1 METKNKKGFTLVELL
16 VVIAIIGI
24 LSTVAVVNLNSS
36 RKKAKETAALQA
48 ISSYTTAAIF
58 CESEG
63 GELTLPVDFGPPPT
77 YLGGTEVCTTPI
89 GIYWPDNDDLPEG
102 YSIIYSFTDVPGDS
116 YWTYG
121 MAPITGSGLNTIV
134 CNNDPDLFVTYGNGC
149 RVQ

>member
-1 METKNKKGFTLVELL
+1 METKNKRGFTLVELL

-36 RKKAKETAALQA
+36 RLKAKETAALQA

-63 GELTLPVDFGPPPT
+63 GELALPVDFGPPVT
-77 YLGGTEVCTTPI
+77 YLGGTEVCTVSI
-89 GIYWPDNDDLPEG
+89 GINWPDNDDLPEG
-102 YSIIYSFTDVPGDS
+102 YSIIYAFADVPGDS

-121 MAPITGSGLNTIV
+121 MAPIAGSGLGTVI
-134 CNNDPDLFVTYGNGC
+134 CNNDPDLIGIYGNGC
-149 RVQ
+149 SIQ